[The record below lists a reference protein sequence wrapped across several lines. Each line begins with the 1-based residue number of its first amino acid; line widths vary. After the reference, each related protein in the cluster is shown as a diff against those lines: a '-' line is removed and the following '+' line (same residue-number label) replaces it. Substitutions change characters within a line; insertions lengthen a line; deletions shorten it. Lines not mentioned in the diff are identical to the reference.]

1 MMCFELMGFDILL
14 DENLKPYVIEVNHA
28 PSFNTDTKLDLVV
41 KTSVLN
47 STLDILSINLQRR
60 NQIIQEIKRKQ
71 KERLMGNKREKK
83 S

>member
-14 DENLKPYVIEVNHA
+14 DESLKPYVIEVNHA